1 MLRGSNAWDLK
12 SVVIV
17 AINMQNQYHRAF
29 TAQMLYAT
37 HDYIDSS
44 GRIFEDTCQIFENRD
59 NYTIREKLQ
68 GSFGYT
74 NISRVSLFQEEK
86 YMNLWVAL
94 ESLARTS
101 MYSNIISCR
110 YGTDIKT
117 ENGQGNDYGV

>member
-59 NYTIREKLQ
+59 NYTIREK
-68 GSFGYT
+68 
-74 NISRVSLFQEEK
+74 